1 MAILID
7 TNILL
12 RTMQPHHPHCAAAER
27 AVAALRIREETL
39 HVAAQN
45 LVEFWA
51 VATRPEGENGLGL
64 SIEAATREL
73 ATLKRLFSLLPEMP
87 VFGEWERLVAMY
99 GVSGKNTHDARLV
112 ASMRAHG
119 ITRILTF
126 NVQDFARFREIEALH
141 PDAVGV
147 DFPG

>member
-1 MAILID
+1 MAFLID

-12 RTMQPHHPHCAAAER
+12 RTLQPHHPHCAAAER
-27 AVAALRIREETL
+27 AVAALRIRDEAL

-51 VATRPEGENGLGL
+51 VATRPESENGLGM
-64 SIEAATREL
+64 SIQAATREL
-73 ATLKRLFSLLPEMP
+73 TALKRLFSLLPEVP
-87 VFGEWERLVAMY
+87 IFDEWERLVATY
-99 GVSGKNTHDARLV
+99 EVSGKNTHDARLV

-119 ITRILTF
+119 IARILTF
-126 NVQDFARFREIEALH
+126 NVQDFARYKEIETLH

-147 DFPG
+147 DFTS